1 MPKLDDLEARLQT
14 LLEIQLL
21 KYLPGYVVE
30 DRVYQQLAN
39 AMQNSLREQ
48 GETIFAPN
56 VYVIVAHPSMMTHW
70 HSEPRILS
78 DLAEAIKL
86 AGEEKGFHFLSN
98 PVVSTAEDSDSN
110 GEKTRIISS
119 FSHDVTTETR
129 GMATNLQTVNIGMKI
144 PPNAFL
150 ILDGNKII
158 PLDQPVLNVGRR
170 INNQIV
176 INDKRVSRTHAQLRV
191 SKGKFALF
199 DLNSSGGTFI
209 NGRRINQSTLFPGD
223 VISLAG
229 VKLIYGQDLPAGQ
242 GTQKVITTLKT
253 GEIPVDSRNDD
264 RHPGINRRKKF
275 KEI

>member
-1 MPKLDDLEARLQT
+1 MPTLDDLEARLQT

-21 KYLPGYVVE
+21 KYLPGYIVE

-48 GETIFAPN
+48 GESIYAPN
-56 VYVIVAHPSMMTHW
+56 VYVIVAHPSMLTHW

-78 DLAEAIKL
+78 DLAEAIKF

-98 PVVSTAEDSDSN
+98 PVVSTAEDSDST

-119 FSHDVTTETR
+119 FSNDVTTETR
-129 GMATNLQTVNIGMKI
+129 GMATNLQTDNIRRKI
-144 PPNAFL
+144 PPNAYL
-150 ILDGNKII
+150 ILEGNIII

-191 SKGKFALF
+191 SKGKYALF

-264 RHPGINRRKKF
+264 RHPGINRRKKS